1 MPRRLRLLSAFS
13 LLLLPLAP
21 SSAQT
26 IEPTE
31 GIPFAVAG
39 KIRPRAAT
47 EIKASPWSVGGETL
61 DRDFADYQQYKKY
74 LGPLGAKA
82 IRLQAGWAKT
92 EKSPGKY
99 EWAWLDAIIDD
110 ATAQGVRPWLNV
122 SYGNLLYPGGGGIGL
137 SDGMP
142 TSPVALEA
150 WGRWSRALVQRYKDR
165 VNEWEI
171 WNEPDLNRKTTVA
184 EYLALFIPTAEM
196 IRSEQPDSRI
206 YALSL
211 SSSVPFAT
219 EFLRTL
225 RDQGKLGLV
234 DAITIHGYPTNP
246 SITSGI
252 TQFRELVA
260 RFSDKIQVREGESGA
275 PSARATVGAL
285 KSYDWTELLQSK
297 WDLCR
302 MLTHYAHGMPYN
314 LFTLC
319 DLSYASTTH
328 NGLNPKGLLRA
339 NPDKTI
345 ACAKPAYFAAQSVF
359 AIFDDTW
366 KPDPAPRFTFA
377 DKNLDARLTRYG
389 IKHTSDEAGAF
400 LLWFGDKTPAASNAV
415 TPVTVTVANAKFTE
429 PLLVDLRTGVAY
441 AIPSDHWKQDKDGT
455 TFTALPV
462 YDSPVLIAEKAS
474 LPLPPK

>member
-1 MPRRLRLLSAFS
+1 MPLRLRLLPAIP
-13 LLLLPLAP
+13 LLLLSLVP

-26 IEPTE
+26 IEQTE
-31 GIPFAVAG
+31 GIPFTVTG

-47 EIKASPWSVGGETL
+47 EIKASGWSVGGETL

-92 EKSPGKY
+92 EREAGKY
-99 EWAWLDAIIDD
+99 DWAWLDAIIDD

-150 WGRWSRALVQRYKDR
+150 WGKWSRALVKRYKDR

-171 WNEPDLNRKTTVA
+171 WNEPDLNKTTSVA
-184 EYLALFIPTAEM
+184 EYLTLFIPTAEM
-196 IRSEQPDSRI
+196 IRAEQPDSRI

-219 EFLRTL
+219 EFLRSL

-246 SITSGI
+246 SITTGI
-252 TQFRELVA
+252 TRFRELVA
-260 RFSDKIQVREGESGA
+260 LFSDKIQVREGESGA

-285 KSYDWTELLQSK
+285 KNHDWTELLQSK

-302 MLTHYAHGMPYN
+302 MLSHYGHAMPYN

-328 NGLNPKGLLRA
+328 NGLNPKGLLKA

-345 ACAKPAYFAAQSVF
+345 AYAKPAYFAAQNVF

-366 KPDPAPRFTFA
+366 KPDPALHFTFPEKSLA
-377 DKNLDARLTRYG
+377 ARLSCFG
-389 IKHTSDEAGAF
+389 FKKMPGDAGAF
-400 LLWFGDKTPAASNAV
+400 LLWFGDKTPSASNTV
-415 TPVTVTVANAKFTE
+415 TPVTVTIANVKFTE
-429 PLLVDLRTGVAY
+429 PFLVDLRTGLTY
-441 AIPSDHWKQDKDGT
+441 EIPSDHWKQNTAGA
-455 TFTALPV
+455 TFIALPV
-462 YDSPVLIAEKAS
+462 YDSPVFIAEKSS
-474 LPLPPK
+474 LPPAL